1 MGNNH
6 VTALEIDLNA
16 IEHNLSYFKSK
27 LHPETKV
34 LAVVK
39 AFGYGSSS
47 VEIAKF
53 LEPKVAYFAVA
64 YLDEGVALREAGVKT
79 PILVL
84 HPQKLNLDQIIKFNL
99 EPNVY
104 SITLL
109 KAVIEEAKNLNVQNY
124 PIHIKF
130 NTGLNR
136 LGFKKKDIPEIL
148 SLVKNQKE
156 IVVASVF
163 SHIAASE
170 DLSERE
176 FTLQQINNFKEVS
189 AQLIGQL
196 SNKPFRHMLN
206 TSGIINYAS
215 EAQFDMVRLGIG
227 LYGFANDEAETAK
240 LKNVITVKSVISQ
253 IQTVEKG
260 ETVGYNRAFKAIENV
275 KTATIPIGHADGI
288 SRQFGNGVGYVYIN
302 NKKAPIVGNVCM
314 DMIMVNVTNIDCQEG
329 DEVLIFKDQLHI
341 EDLAKRTNTI
351 PYELLTAISQRV
363 KRVVK

>member
-1 MGNNH
+1 MENSH
-6 VTALEIDLNA
+6 VTVLEIDLNA
-16 IEHNLSYFKSK
+16 IEHNLNAFKSK
-27 LHPETKV
+27 IHPETNV

-53 LEPKVAYFAVA
+53 MEPKVAYFAVA
-64 YLDEGVALREAGVKT
+64 YLDEGVALREAGIKT

-84 HPQKLNLDQIIKFNL
+84 HPQQINLQQIIKFNL

-104 SITLL
+104 SIKLL
-109 KAVIEEAKNLNVQNY
+109 KAVIEKASELKLQNY

-136 LGFKKKDIPEIL
+136 LGFSKKDIPEIVVL
-148 SLVKNQKE
+148 INSQNSVFVK
-156 IVVASVF
+156 SVF

-170 DLSERE
+170 DLNERE
-176 FTLQQINNFKEVS
+176 FTLQQIASFNSLSKEFTEKLKNSPFK
-189 AQLIGQL
+189 
-196 SNKPFRHMLN
+196 HMLN

-240 LKNVITVKSVISQ
+240 LKNVITLKSVISQ
-253 IQTVEKG
+253 IQTIEKG
-260 ETVGYNRAFKAIENV
+260 ETVGYNRAFKATENV

-314 DMIMVNVTNIDCQEG
+314 DMLMVNVTNIDCQEG

>member
-1 MGNNH
+1 MGNSH
-6 VTALEIDLNA
+6 VTVLEIDLNA
-16 IEHNLSYFKSK
+16 IAHNLSAFKLK
-27 LHPETKV
+27 LHPKTKV
-34 LAVVK
+34 LSVVK

-53 LEPKVAYFAVA
+53 LESKVAYFAVA
-64 YLDEGVALREAGVKT
+64 YLDEGVALREAGIKS

-84 HPQKLNLDQIIKFNL
+84 HPQKINLEQIIKLNL

-109 KAVIEEAKNLNVQNY
+109 KGVIDAAKNLKIQNY

-136 LGFKKKDIPEIL
+136 LGFTKKDIPEIL
-148 SLVKNQKE
+148 ALIKNQKE
-156 IVVASVF
+156 ITVASVF
-163 SHIAASE
+163 SHVAASE
-170 DLSERE
+170 DLNEQE
-176 FTLQQINNFKEVS
+176 FTLQQINTFKEIS
-189 AQLIGQL
+189 TQLIPQL
-196 SNKPFRHMLN
+196 PTKPFLHMLN

-227 LYGFANDEAETAK
+227 LYGFANDETETAK
-240 LKNVITVKSVISQ
+240 LQNVITLKSVISQ
-253 IQTVEKG
+253 IQTIEKG
-260 ETVGYNRAFKAIENV
+260 ETVGYNRAYKAPETV

-288 SRQFGNGVGYVYIN
+288 SRQFGSGVGYIYIN

-314 DMIMVNVTNIDCQEG
+314 DMLMVNVTNINCQEG
-329 DEVLIFKDQLHI
+329 DEVLIFKDQMHI

>member
-1 MGNNH
+1 MGNSH
-6 VTALEIDLNA
+6 VTVLEINLNA
-16 IEHNLSYFKSK
+16 LEHNLNAFKSR
-27 LHPETKV
+27 LLPSTKV
-34 LAVVK
+34 MAVVK

-53 LEPKVAYFAVA
+53 LESKVAYFAVA
-64 YLDEGVALREAGVKT
+64 YLDEGAALREAVIKT

-84 HPQKLNLDQIIKFNL
+84 HPQKINLEQIIKLHL

-104 SITLL
+104 SVTLL
-109 KAVIEEAKNLNVQNY
+109 KAVIEAAKNLKVQNY

-136 LGFKKKDIPEIL
+136 LGFTKKDIPEIL
-148 SLVKNQKE
+148 EMVKNQQE
-156 IVVASVF
+156 IRVASVF

-170 DLSERE
+170 DLNEQE
-176 FTLQQINNFKEVS
+176 FTLQQINTFKEIS
-189 AQLIGQL
+189 TQLIPQL
-196 SNKPFRHMLN
+196 PTKPFRHMLN
-206 TSGIINYAS
+206 TSGIINYAE
-215 EAQFDMVRLGIG
+215 EAQFELVRLGIG

-240 LKNVITVKSVISQ
+240 LQNVITLKSVISQ

-260 ETVGYNRAFKAIENV
+260 ETVGYNRAFKAAETV

-302 NKKAPIVGNVCM
+302 NQKAPIVGNVCM
-314 DMIMVNVTNIDCQEG
+314 DMMMVNVTDINCQEG
-329 DEVLIFKDQLHI
+329 DEVLIFKDQIHI

-363 KRVVK
+363 KRVVT